1 MLPKVSFDHAVQSLM
16 DSAVDPS
23 QWPAAMETLTR
34 YSGSV
39 GTVLFPVKG
48 RSPGTPHSASLGEGL
63 ETYFRDG
70 WHLRDERTRGLPL
83 IKSQGIFVDQDF
95 ASDEEISTSDYY
107 RGFLAKFET
116 NWSAVVGFSDPD
128 DEWCLVFERG
138 DKQGFFDHREQADLV
153 RFAGPLSQ
161 AAALA
166 RSVAYT
172 NVASVMEAY
181 QSVGCASFLIDQYGR
196 VVQYNAQAQRLLG
209 DGLELS
215 RGVLRSSHPP
225 DNLALN
231 DLIASRR
238 SSKKSD
244 HYTNQVAIVHRAAKR
259 PLVVRAV
266 VLTGLAASLF
276 SSASTLLLVS
286 DTHHRR
292 PSTPVDTLVKAFGLT
307 ASEAALV
314 VKLEQEIA
322 LTDAAELLNI
332 SFETARTHL
341 KRIMSKT
348 QTRRQQELLML
359 INRLSP

>member
-1 MLPKVSFDHAVQSLM
+1 MLPRVSFDHAVQALM
-16 DSAVDPS
+16 DTAVDPS
-23 QWPAAMETLTR
+23 QWPAAMEMLAR

-48 RSPGTPHSASLGEGL
+48 RGPGTPHSASMGEGL

-70 WHLRDERTRGLPL
+70 WHLRDERIRGLPL

-95 ASDEEISTSDYY
+95 ASDEEISSSDYY
-107 RGFLAKFET
+107 RGFLAKFEF

-138 DKQGFFDHREQADLV
+138 DKQGFFDQREQADLV
-153 RFAGPLSQ
+153 RFAAPLCQ

-172 NVASVMEAY
+172 NAASAMDAY
-181 QSVGCASFLIDQYGR
+181 QSLGCASFLIDQFGR
-196 VVQYNAQAQRLLG
+196 VARYNEEAQKLLG

-215 RGVLRSSHPP
+215 RGVLRSSLPA
-225 DNLALN
+225 DNPALSE
-231 DLIASRR
+231 LIASRR
-238 SSKKSD
+238 SSRTTD
-244 HYTNQVAIVHRAAKR
+244 RYTDQIAIVHRATKR

-266 VLTGLAASLF
+266 TLTGLAASLF

-286 DTHHRR
+286 DTDQRR
-292 PSTPVDTLVKAFGLT
+292 PSTSTDTLVKAFGLT

-314 VKLEQEIA
+314 VKLEQEIS
-322 LTDAAELLNI
+322 LTDAADLLNI

-348 QTRRQQELLML
+348 QTRRQHELLML
-359 INRLSP
+359 VRRLSP